1 MYWSEVPVHPT
12 KQVYSVVVDYLAM
25 PSVSWM
31 RSAWW
36 ELTWT
41 NSQHGRGEQMSL
53 LMAGP
58 SATTGLQVLASLPA
72 NGMSH
77 AAAAAAATAAAPSA
91 TSATVAATSHVA
103 VATSSKRTTSSS
115 IIM

>member
-72 NGMSH
+72 NGMSQQLQQPWRLLH
-77 AAAAAAATAAAPSA
+77 TWPWQLLLNEQLLLQ
-91 TSATVAATSHVA
+91 
-103 VATSSKRTTSSS
+103 
-115 IIM
+115 